1 MEYTFGLSFK
11 ISGVI
16 DHMMRKQKPSS
27 NKRWHGGKGSTVK
40 PYDKNKFNENFDKIF
55 GSKKKEKEDANKTK
69 GKPED
74 KG

>member
-1 MEYTFGLSFK
+1 MSK
-11 ISGVI
+11 
-16 DHMMRKQKPSS
+16 
-27 NKRWHGGKGSTVK
+27 WHGGKGSTVK